1 LRQAGIMLACYALGI
16 VAAACTAYIFKRTLT
31 KGPATSFILELPS
44 YKIPQVSQIAP
55 MWVER
60 AVLAV
65 AEITSRH
72 DAEGAYGGER
82 ANLRAAQPH
91 VAVSRPDT
99 LAFRAARQLE
109 VAREHIA
116 RVEWLA
122 LARIGQP
129 TAAALAQLAT
139 LVVAVACV
147 ITPTRIEVH
156 SYLRLES
163 SSERSQ
169 RMAAA

>member
-1 LRQAGIMLACYALGI
+1 M
-16 VAAACTAYIFKRTLT
+16 
-31 KGPATSFILELPS
+31 P
-44 YKIPQVSQIAP
+44 QIAP
-55 MWVER
+55 VRVER

-65 AEITSRH
+65 AEIAGGH
-72 DAEGAYGGER
+72 DAEGADGSER

-109 VAREHIA
+109 IAREHIA
-116 RVEWLA
+116 CIEWLA

-129 TAAALAQLAT
+129 SAAALAQLAT
-139 LVVAVACV
+139 VVVAVAWV

-156 SYLRLES
+156 RYLRLEKLV
-163 SSERSQ
+163 
-169 RMAAA
+169 